1 MIYTYMYICLYP
13 SYQSKEDERFCYQTV
28 CNDGD
33 EEDVAEDHHQMFP
46 GPVRDGS
53 HHVEEIEVL
62 MRLELE
68 ISIKVLTL
76 D

>member
-1 MIYTYMYICLYP
+1 
-13 SYQSKEDERFCYQTV
+13 
-28 CNDGD
+28 
-33 EEDVAEDHHQMFP
+33 MFP
-46 GPVRDGS
+46 GPVRNGS

-68 ISIKVLTL
+68 INMKVLTLDLEISIKVLTL